1 MACYL
6 QSGIQSQ
13 SNIWDGIFYKNSWRA
28 ILENNFRKKIHLIF
42 HPIGSEIASDL
53 KHSDKEYIYL
63 TTDILR
69 IIYYVVKAFINE
81 FKEKETFYFE
91 KGRQF
96 PDEFVSVLL
105 FLFSN

>member
-1 MACYL
+1 M
-6 QSGIQSQ
+6 
-13 SNIWDGIFYKNSWRA
+13 
-28 ILENNFRKKIHLIF
+28 
-42 HPIGSEIASDL
+42 
-53 KHSDKEYIYL
+53 
-63 TTDILR
+63 
-69 IIYYVVKAFINE
+69 IYYVVKAFINE